1 MHLLA
6 YVVSDALRPLI
17 ADTSSSCLFYVWICM
32 HTCIHPCA
40 GGACVH
46 ACVQVEHVDGFMLT
60 AFSQP
65 ANAIA
70 WGLRMQELMLR
81 QDW

>member
-1 MHLLA
+1 
-6 YVVSDALRPLI
+6 
-17 ADTSSSCLFYVWICM
+17 M
-32 HTCIHPCA
+32 HTYIHPCA